1 MVIFYFIGRTLE
13 KKIGS
18 LYLLLIIIK
27 SIFLISF
34 IYLFVIEILK
44 YIMITTLKFK
54 DYNYDFYSSVGFSG
68 VLFSIYYIKCNFSSV
83 SDQYYS
89 VFNFIPIQARN
100 LPIFYL
106 LFNQLINPNS
116 SYIGHTS
123 GIICGWLIKNMLV
136 YFILPS
142 KIYVVGFE
150 ENFEN
155 ILNFLEKKFNY
166 VKINSI
172 KEIQDLQDLEELDK
186 KIIDLYIF
194 KKIKEIYLRRINLN
208 EENIFNRENNT
219 ANDRRVNNNN
229 NNYQLNNVHRLDEEI

>member
-1 MVIFYFIGRTLE
+1 
-13 KKIGS
+13 
-18 LYLLLIIIK
+18 
-27 SIFLISF
+27 
-34 IYLFVIEILK
+34 
-44 YIMITTLKFK
+44 
-54 DYNYDFYSSVGFSG
+54 
-68 VLFSIYYIKCNFSSV
+68 
-83 SDQYYS
+83 
-89 VFNFIPIQARN
+89 
-100 LPIFYL
+100 
-106 LFNQLINPNS
+106 
-116 SYIGHTS
+116 
-123 GIICGWLIKNMLV
+123 MLV